1 MKEED
6 TLMQKHG
13 LSTLQ
18 ALNDESFFIK
28 YLELIT
34 QQLSAESHKSDKNE
48 DLLKEVQ
55 VLRFNLE
62 RQKRAR
68 ATGRVSTIEEIDRIE
83 VDRMILNLKDI

>member
-48 DLLKEVQ
+48 DLLKEV
-55 VLRFNLE
+55 
-62 RQKRAR
+62 
-68 ATGRVSTIEEIDRIE
+68 
-83 VDRMILNLKDI
+83 